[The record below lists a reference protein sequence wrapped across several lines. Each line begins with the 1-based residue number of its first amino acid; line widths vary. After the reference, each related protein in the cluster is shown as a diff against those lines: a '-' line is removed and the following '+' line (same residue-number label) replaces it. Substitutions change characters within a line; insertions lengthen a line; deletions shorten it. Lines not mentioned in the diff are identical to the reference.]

1 MGWHS
6 DDEELL
12 GKNNTIASS
21 SLEYNENSHLSISN
35 QANSFTITKDGS
47 LLMMKDAT
55 QSNWLHN
62 LPKSKNITQSRI
74 NLTFRTG

>member
-55 QSNWLHN
+55 
-62 LPKSKNITQSRI
+62 
-74 NLTFRTG
+74 